1 MDQWLRVYLTSP
13 TGDEVELSTRN
24 VHRGYKLLD
33 GVRGFGI
40 PKRSLE
46 TVAVEGAGSILQ
58 SQRFDESEMMLPVAV
73 RADTED
79 EVASLVRALEAVLA
93 PASDEP
99 IVIRVEAPGLGTV
112 RRRRAYYVEGL
123 EGALGGSDQ
132 YGPWRHMQV
141 KLNAIDPTWFG
152 ETRTIT
158 EAVKSQRK
166 PFISTVGTTK
176 PINMLRDGGFEK
188 GAQQPDHPPIGN
200 GGGSTNLVDTTWSA
214 SGEQSVKNTPAGN
227 SPYTA
232 FYPLN
237 SSAVARARESFKAL
251 GLSPG
256 KTYTVG
262 VTMRQD
268 RVHNAANQT
277 ADCRTIWVYD
287 CKPGDTAGTMIA
299 KSAVGKNIA
308 GEQKLEVTFTL
319 RDNADGFCIRLFS
332 GGYDKQDATWWD
344 DLYLYEGSPT
354 DTRQTVYR
362 TNLALNPGMER
373 NDADPFTFVA
383 GQSWSFDQTEHVSGA
398 RSVKVSSEAGGGTP
412 HIVMATAPVKAASSL
427 SGSIMLKA
435 TAGVTHYRLSW
446 WRRDGAWTPAARGA
460 EKTVIASRD
469 WALVKTPVL
478 TSVQAGRYAL
488 QVQMLRSVG
497 GQLQDVPAGDAMWCD
512 ELIVEAGTYVGPWFS
527 DESTA
532 PGKVYSR
539 NQDGSSQEAAKSTT
553 GAVPFFPIRLSG
565 SSVQG
570 EYDLDIGGDLPTW
583 GVYTITG
590 PGKDPILTCGDKTM
604 AISGDVT
611 EPITIDMNPRIADI
625 TTPTLQSGEMWD
637 RAGTV
642 VAGQIE
648 DSDFWQ
654 LEPGTVHLGM
664 SMVDATNVST
674 IRVDYTERW
683 LAAY

>member
-13 TGDEVELSTRN
+13 AGDEVELSTLN
-24 VHRGYKLLD
+24 TYNGYKLLD

-79 EVASLVRALEAVLA
+79 EVATLVRALEAVLA

-123 EGALGGSDQ
+123 EGALGGADQ

-141 KLNAIDPTWFG
+141 KLNAIDPVWFG

-158 EAVKSQRK
+158 EQVKTQRK

-176 PINMLRDGGFEK
+176 PVNLLPNGSFERGMK
-188 GAQQPDHPPIGN
+188 QGELTTYA
-200 GGGSTNLVDTTWSA
+200 GGGSSLEVDTEWAAT
-214 SGEQSVKNTPAGN
+214 GTRSVKNTPSGSSSA
-227 SPYTA
+227 TA
-232 FYPLN
+232 FYPFTTGMN
-237 SSAVARARESFKAL
+237 AASMRTAFSTL
-251 GLSPG
+251 GLIPG
-256 KTYTVG
+256 AVYTVG
-262 VTMRQD
+262 ATYRQAKPQAS
-268 RVHNAANQT
+268 NANSEARRIT
-277 ADCRTIWVYD
+277 LHTTRSST
-287 CKPGDTAGTMIA
+287 GDTISQINGY
-299 KSAVGKNIA
+299 AVAPNEA
-308 GEQKLEVTFTL
+308 GEHRISASFTL
-319 RDNADGFCIRLFS
+319 PDDCDGLAVRLFS
-332 GGYDKQDATWWD
+332 GGRNADDVSWWD

-354 DTRQTVYR
+354 DTRQMVYR

-373 NDADPFTFVA
+373 NDADPFTFVE
-383 GQSWSFDQTEHVSGA
+383 GQSWIFDQTEHVSGA
-398 RSVKVSSEAGGGTP
+398 RSVKVISEAGGGTP

-446 WRRDGAWTPAARGA
+446 WRRDGAWTPAAQGA

-478 TSVQAGRYAL
+478 TSVQAGQYAL

-512 ELIVEAGTYVGPWFS
+512 ELIVEAGTYVGLWFS
-527 DESTA
+527 DQSTA
-532 PGKVYSR
+532 SGKVYSR
-539 NQDGSSQEAAKSTT
+539 NPDGSSQEAAKSTT
-553 GAVPFFPIRLSG
+553 GSVPFFPIRLSG

-590 PGKDPILTCGDKTM
+590 PGKDPVLTCGDKTM
-604 AISGDVT
+604 AITGDVT
-611 EPITIDMNPRIADI
+611 EPITIDMNPRVADI

-637 RAGTV
+637 RAGEV

-648 DSDFWQ
+648 NADFWQ

-664 SMVDATNVST
+664 SMVDATNIST
-674 IRVDYTERW
+674 IKVEYTERW